1 MTPELIEKYARIY
14 CEAASVSSYEV
25 AGISASVSSYE
36 VAGISAVVSAARR
49 DAMDECAK
57 AVDNRKLEEA
67 LDSAQFLLNNMSMG
81 ESRTVR
87 NITAALTAARKAQG
101 KDTPDAK

>member
-1 MTPELIEKYARIY
+1 MTDIQIEN
-14 CEAASVSSYEV
+14 ETS
-25 AGISASVSSYE
+25 
-36 VAGISAVVSAARR
+36 
-49 DAMDECAK
+49 CAK
-57 AVDNRKLEEA
+57 DAGMRQGTELPCDIRRIISLGNEALERGKQIASLLSALKACEEA